1 MAKNMKDIIKIRQ
14 IRSGINRPL
23 RQKKTLKALGLKKMN
38 QVVEHTASPQ
48 ILGMVHS
55 INHLVV
61 IEK

>member
-1 MAKNMKDIIKIRQ
+1 MKDIIRIRQ

-23 RQKKTLKALGLKKMN
+23 RQKNTLKALGLKKMN
-38 QVVEHTASPQ
+38 QVVEHSPSPQ

-55 INHLVV
+55 INHSVV